1 MVVMMMMMMVMV
13 ITTLVVMMM
22 MMMMVVM
29 IMIMFKTIWADLT
42 SARHGKCW
50 KPPQNTNLPASEVVP
65 TNLCST
71 VEQWSSMEQWSST
84 QLIVKKNPPAEASEG
99 QGRPKEGLSKVY
111 TLQLLLWSEG
121 GQNKA
126 PMKYFFLPK
135 KYFFLP
141 KSKRIR
147 WQANFY
153 VYILRPRIGAAG
165 CVCKVTNW
173 SHFLERGPRPR
184 CLHKR
189 TVNFRI
195 SSNCHQGF
203 LFYSPKI
210 LPLSDFLHISRMI
223 CRCQRYNWQ
232 NIGYNFSSQDDINA
246 YLIFVN
252 LGALLHYLGL

>member
-1 MVVMMMMMMVMV
+1 M
-13 ITTLVVMMM
+13 
-22 MMMMVVM
+22 
-29 IMIMFKTIWADLT
+29 
-42 SARHGKCW
+42 
-50 KPPQNTNLPASEVVP
+50 TN
-65 TNLCST
+65 
-71 VEQWSSMEQWSST
+71 
-84 QLIVKKNPPAEASEG
+84 
-99 QGRPKEGLSKVY
+99 
-111 TLQLLLWSEG
+111 QLLR
-121 GQNKA
+121 
-126 PMKYFFLPK
+126 FTFPK
-135 KYFFLP
+135 KAKQGTHLSDQSTFTFYVFEKGKTRHTFKWP
-141 KSKRIR
+141 T
-147 WQANFY
+147 NFY
-153 VYILRPRIGAAG
+153 VLRPRIGAAG

-252 LGALLHYLGL
+252 FGAPLHYLGL